1 MKRVVFLLLG
11 VVLTSVA
18 MGQTTDFDFQ
28 TELEDLV
35 ETLLAEDEN
44 ADVEQL
50 MNELQLLQ
58 DRPLNINQTSREDF
72 ERLYFLS
79 ALQIDHLLTYREQYG
94 QIYSPFE
101 LSSIEGFDPRLIQL
115 LQAFVY
121 FGDMDAKPQAFRF
134 RPRQEILIR
143 SIRLLEEQKG
153 FQEPAKYEGSPEKL
167 YVRYRFT
174 SSQVN
179 AGLTAEKDAGESFLS
194 GSNPGGFD
202 YYSAFV
208 NVGLGRGK
216 HQLFL
221 GDYLVRF
228 GQGLTAWQGFA
239 LSKSAEVGRVAKF
252 NQGIRS
258 YSSTD
263 ENNYLRGAAASLSLG
278 QFEWNTF
285 FSYKN
290 FDANRDSID
299 EVAVFTSFQSSGL
312 HRTASEIEDKNSVA
326 AMTAGT
332 SLSYAAERFSI
343 GFSGIH
349 FQYEL
354 PLQRQLAS
362 YNLFLFEGEQISNL
376 GLNYQWGIN
385 RYYFFGEAAWA
396 STNGLATIHGV
407 HASPADQLELSMIY
421 RNISK
426 KYNAPLAGAFTEGS
440 QVNDEYGFYVGA
452 TVRPAAKLSLRMY
465 ADFFEHRWVKYTT
478 AAPSKGREYL
488 IQAAYKL
495 SDRWDVYSRYFYEC
509 KPVRANGEFTKINL
523 NQIRQKQRVHV
534 NGAFSDRFFVK
545 SRVEWTWYEHEQ
557 LSAGWMVFQDVG
569 YQSAQN
575 TTSWWLRLAYFNTD
589 DYDARVYA
597 YENDLLYQFSVPAF
611 YGKGLRSYLSGKVK
625 ICEKLDVWMK
635 ASRSWFI
642 DAESIGSGYSQI
654 EGNQRTEVKF
664 QLRFKF

>member
-1 MKRVVFLLLG
+1 MRRILFLLLG
-11 VVLTSVA
+11 VVLAPVVV
-18 MGQTTDFDFQ
+18 GQTTDFDFQ

-58 DRPLNINQTSREDF
+58 DRPLNINQASREDF

-79 ALQIDHLLTYREQYG
+79 SLQIDQLLRYRQQYG

-101 LSSIEGFDPRLIQL
+101 LNSIERFDPKLIQL

-121 FGDMDAKPQAFRF
+121 FGEMDAKPRIFS
-134 RPRQEILIR
+134 PRQEVLMR
-143 SIRLLEEQKG
+143 SIRLLEKQKG
-153 FQEPAKYEGSPEKL
+153 FQEPTKYEGSREKL
-167 YVRYRFT
+167 YFRYRFS

-179 AGLTAEKDAGESFLS
+179 AGLTAEKDAGESFFA
-194 GSNPGGFD
+194 GSNPNGFD

-208 NVGLGRGK
+208 NVGLARGK

-239 LSKSAEVGRVAKF
+239 LSKSAEVGSVAKF

-263 ENNYLRGAAASLSLG
+263 ENNFLRGAAASLSLG
-278 QFEWNTF
+278 KFEWNSF
-285 FSYKN
+285 VSYKN

-299 EVAVFTSFQSSGL
+299 GAAVFTSFQSSGL
-312 HRTASEIEDKNSVA
+312 HRTASEIEDKNAVVG
-326 AMTAGT
+326 MTAGT
-332 SLSYAAERFSI
+332 NLSYAAERFSL

-349 FQYEL
+349 SQYEL
-354 PLQRQLAS
+354 PLQRQLAD
-362 YNLFLFEGEQISNL
+362 YNLFLFDGKQISNL

-396 STNGLATIHGV
+396 STNGLATIHGLQ
-407 HASPADQLELSMIY
+407 ASPADQIELSMIY

-426 KYNAPLAGAFTEGS
+426 KYGSPLASTFTEGS
-440 QVNDEYGFYVGA
+440 QVNDERGFYVGA
-452 TVRPAAKLSLRMY
+452 TIRPAAKLSLRMY
-465 ADFFEHRWVKYTT
+465 ADFFGHRWVKYTT
-478 AAPSKGREYL
+478 AAPSNGREYL
-488 IQAAYKL
+488 IQSAWKL

-509 KPVRANGEFTKINL
+509 KPVKANGELTKINL
-523 NQIRQKQRVHV
+523 DQIRQKLRLNV
-534 NGAFSDRFFVK
+534 NGSLSDRIYLK

-557 LSAGWMVFQDVG
+557 LSAGWMVLQDVG

-611 YGKGLRSYLSGKVK
+611 YGKGLRSYLNGKVK

-635 ASRSWFI
+635 VSRSWFV

>member
-1 MKRVVFLLLG
+1 MKRILFLLLG
-11 VVLTSVA
+11 VVMAPLVMS
-18 MGQTTDFDFQ
+18 QTTDFEFQ
-28 TELEDLV
+28 PELEDLV
-35 ETLLAEDEN
+35 ETLLADDEN

-58 DRPLNINQTSREDF
+58 DRPLNINQASREDL

-79 ALQIDHLLTYREQYG
+79 SLQIDHLLTYRQQYG
-94 QIYSPFE
+94 QIYSSFE
-101 LSSIEGFDPRLIQL
+101 LNSIEGFDPKLIQL
-115 LQAFVY
+115 LQVFVY
-121 FGDMDAKPQAFRF
+121 FGEMDARPRTF
-134 RPRQEILIR
+134 RPRQEVLMR

-153 FQEPAKYEGSPEKL
+153 FQEPAEYEGSPEKL
-167 YVRYRFT
+167 YFRYRFS

-179 AGLTAEKDAGESFLS
+179 AGLTGEKDAGESFFA
-194 GSNPGGFD
+194 GSNPNGFD

-216 HQLFL
+216 HQLYL

-239 LSKSAEVGRVAKF
+239 LSKSAEVSHAAKF
-252 NQGIRS
+252 SQGIRS

-263 ENNYLRGAAASLSLG
+263 ENNFLRGAAASLSLG
-278 QFEWNTF
+278 KFEWNTF
-285 FSYKN
+285 FSYKS

-299 EVAVFTSFQSSGL
+299 GAAVFTSFQSSGL
-312 HRTASEIEDKNSVA
+312 HRTEGEIEDKNSVA
-326 AMTAGT
+326 SVTAGT
-332 SLSYAAERFSI
+332 NLSYATGRFSL

-349 FQYEL
+349 SQYEL
-354 PLQRQLAS
+354 LLHRQLAD
-362 YNLFLFEGEQISNL
+362 YNLFLFDGKQISNL

-396 STNGLATIHGV
+396 STNGLATLHGV
-407 HASPADQLELSMIY
+407 QASPADQVELSLIY

-426 KYNAPLAGAFTEGS
+426 KYNAPLAGAFTEGRK
-440 QVNDEYGFYVGA
+440 VNDEHGFYVGA
-452 TVRPAAKLSLRMY
+452 VVRAAAKLSLRMY

-478 AAPSKGREYL
+478 ASASKGREYL
-488 IQAAYKL
+488 IQASYKL
-495 SDRWDVYSRYFYEC
+495 SDCWEAYSRYFYEC
-509 KPVRANGEFTKINL
+509 KPVKANGEFTKINL
-523 NQIRQKQRVHV
+523 DQTRRKLRLHV
-534 NGAFSDRFFVK
+534 NGALSDRFLLK
-545 SRVEWTWYEHEQ
+545 SRLEYTWYEHEQ
-557 LSAGWMVFQDVG
+557 SSVGCMIFQDVG

-611 YGKGLRSYLSGKVK
+611 YGKGLRFYLNGKVK
-625 ICEKLDVWMK
+625 ICEKLDVWLK
-635 ASRSWFI
+635 LARSWFI
-642 DAESIGSGYSQI
+642 DAESIGSGYSLI
-654 EGNQRTEVKF
+654 EDNKRTEVKF

>member
-1 MKRVVFLLLG
+1 MKRALFLCLG
-11 VVLTSVA
+11 VMLTSVV

-35 ETLLAEDEN
+35 ETLLEDDEN
-44 ADVEQL
+44 ADIEQL

-58 DRPLNINQTSREDF
+58 DRPLNINQATRDDF

-79 ALQIDHLLTYREQYG
+79 SLQVDRLLTYRQQYG

-101 LSSIEGFDPRLIQL
+101 LNSIEGFDPKLIQL

-121 FGDMDAKPQAFRF
+121 FGEVDARPMTFK
-134 RPRQEILIR
+134 PRQEILMR

-167 YVRYRFT
+167 YFRYRFS

-179 AGLTAEKDAGESFLS
+179 AGLTAEKDAGESFFG
-194 GSNPGGFD
+194 GSNPRGFD

-208 NVGLGRGK
+208 NFGLNKGK
-216 HQLFL
+216 HQLYF

-239 LSKSAEVGRVAKF
+239 LSKSAEVGNVAKF

-263 ENNYLRGAAASLSLG
+263 ENNFLRGGAASLSLG
-278 QFEWNTF
+278 QFEWSSF
-285 FSYKN
+285 FSYKK

-299 EVAVFTSFQSSGL
+299 GAPVFTSFQSSGL
-312 HRTASEIEDKNSVA
+312 HRTSGEIEDKNSVA
-326 AMTAGT
+326 GITAGT
-332 SLSYAAERFSI
+332 NLSYSAGRFSF
-343 GFSGIH
+343 GFSAIH
-349 FQYEL
+349 LQYEF
-354 PLQRQLAS
+354 PLQRQSSS
-362 YNLFLFEGEQISNL
+362 YNLFLFEGKQISNL
-376 GLNYQWGIN
+376 GVNYQWGIN

-396 STNGLATIHGV
+396 STNGLATLHGLQ
-407 HASPADQLELSMIY
+407 ASPADQVELSVIY

-440 QVNDEYGFYVGA
+440 QVNDEHGFYVGA
-452 TVRPAAKLSLRMY
+452 TIRPVAKLSLRMY

-478 AAPSKGREYL
+478 AGPASGREYL
-488 IQAAYKL
+488 VQASYKL
-495 SDRWDVYSRYFYEC
+495 ADRWDAYSRYFYEC

-523 NQIRQKQRVHV
+523 DQTRQKLRIHV
-534 NGAFSDRFFVK
+534 NGSLSDRFFLK
-545 SRVEWTWYEHEQ
+545 SRAEWTWYAHEEM
-557 LSAGWMVFQDVG
+557 SAGWMVLQDVG
-569 YQSAQN
+569 YQSLESRM
-575 TTSWWLRLAYFNTD
+575 SWWLRLAYFSTD
-589 DYDARVYA
+589 NYDARVYA

-611 YGKGLRSYLSGKVK
+611 YGQGLRSYVNGKVK
-625 ICEKLDVWMK
+625 ICEKLDVWVK
-635 ASRSWFI
+635 LARSWFI
-642 DAESIGSGYSQI
+642 DVESIGSGNSLI
-654 EGNQRTEVKF
+654 DGNKRTEVKF